1 MASLFSQNIGT
12 NYKGILNLNTLNGNL
27 TTTLQAVT
35 DGDGNSSPLQLST
48 TGVTINSALIVNNSV
63 EGTTSGRM
71 NIISQYDLAIQTG
84 NSASGI
90 GGLFV
95 GGAGQ
100 AASARLHVKGDGTN
114 PSFRSENSAATQGFI
129 HSVVGDINNLFLGRF
144 ADTNVAGN
152 IFYDNSSGLFTIR
165 NNYAPAP
172 NFGFIDL
179 VHGNTTARIQN
190 GTNLFA
196 LRDSNVAKFVSS
208 VEGGGRH
215 AKFTLNG
222 VVTTSIY
229 NGDGSSNIGWI
240 GTESNHSFGIL
251 TNNNYRLIVS
261 NAGNVS
267 IGTTSESARLHVR
280 GDGTNPIARF
290 ENGAGTNYIRVNSL
304 GTQLQWNNSDFYI
317 ETLSGN
323 TNIINTANNTFIIQT
338 GTSTFATSISMLR
351 TISSI
356 SYGQYFLSR
365 DFFNTTGTSASFGY
379 KGLFGAG
386 AGSGNWA
393 FKRHE
398 YEINNSGAQTGTAT
412 GIFLNATETAL
423 NGMGHN
429 LIDLQVGGVSQFR
442 ISKTDSTIYATNYNI
457 SASVYLGQAIAVSS
471 SGGVKVGDSRVR
483 SDGDGNLTLL
493 NDAANSFGLLK
504 LGGTTNAFPAI
515 KRNGA
520 AIDFR
525 LADDSAPCNI
535 RAGRLD
541 LTGAL
546 LTGFINDTT
555 NAITAISIASTTG
568 KTTFFAPL
576 AATALPTTRPATV
589 GDLYIDTAAN
599 ILANGDK
606 VVGIRV

>member
-1 MASLFSQNIGT
+1 MASLFSQNIGL
-12 NYKGILNLNTLNGNL
+12 NYKGIINLGSTINSPLSG
-27 TTTLQAVT
+27 TLQAIT
-35 DGDGNSSPLQLST
+35 DGDGVASPLQLST
-48 TGVTINSALIVNNSV
+48 TQVAVGRASRIGQGLGWGDPLSGNFATLFLYDNSDGYTKINNQGFGINLQTAGVTRWTVTPAGDFAG
-63 EGTTSGRM
+63 GTTS
-71 NIISQYDLAIQTG
+71 A
-84 NSASGI
+84 
-90 GGLFV
+90 
-95 GGAGQ
+95 
-100 AASARLHVKGDGTN
+100 
-114 PSFRSENSAATQGFI
+114 
-129 HSVVGDINNLFLGRF
+129 
-144 ADTNVAGN
+144 
-152 IFYDNSSGLFTIR
+152 
-165 NNYAPAP
+165 
-172 NFGFIDL
+172 
-179 VHGNTTARIQN
+179 
-190 GTNLFA
+190 
-196 LRDSNVAKFVSS
+196 
-208 VEGGGRH
+208 
-215 AKFTLNG
+215 
-222 VVTTSIY
+222 
-229 NGDGSSNIGWI
+229 
-240 GTESNHSFGIL
+240 
-251 TNNNYRLIVS
+251 
-261 NAGNVS
+261 
-267 IGTTSESARLHVR
+267 SARLHVR